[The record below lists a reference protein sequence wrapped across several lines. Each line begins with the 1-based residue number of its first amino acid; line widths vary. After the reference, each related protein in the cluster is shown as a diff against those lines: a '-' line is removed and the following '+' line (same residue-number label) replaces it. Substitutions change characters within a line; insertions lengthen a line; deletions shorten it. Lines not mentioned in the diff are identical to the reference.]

1 MLQAPCEFSE
11 EEEETVL
18 TLDGQTLGVQH
29 MHKNP
34 SPQALMERI
43 SVPARVPHMQQSR
56 MAPCAP
62 WVTVS
67 LGVADTSNSCPL
79 VCYLAQRSGFQTRD
93 HQC

>member
-43 SVPARVPHMQQSR
+43 SVPPASLTCSR
-56 MAPCAP
+56 AG
-62 WVTVS
+62 WLHVL
-67 LGVADTSNSCPL
+67 LG
-79 VCYLAQRSGFQTRD
+79 
-93 HQC
+93 